1 MTKIFLIVF
10 LAGHPGTAGQPGV
23 SADVAGQYVTEHSC
37 RQAME
42 QLFDDLAAQGI
53 PASRMSATCAD
64 SRLAGFV
71 EEVGL

>member
-1 MTKIFLIVF
+1 MPKL
-10 LAGHPGTAGQPGV
+10 L
-23 SADVAGQYVTEHSC
+23 AGQYVTEHSC
-37 RQAME
+37 QQAME
-42 QLFDDLAAQGI
+42 QLFDDLAAQGM